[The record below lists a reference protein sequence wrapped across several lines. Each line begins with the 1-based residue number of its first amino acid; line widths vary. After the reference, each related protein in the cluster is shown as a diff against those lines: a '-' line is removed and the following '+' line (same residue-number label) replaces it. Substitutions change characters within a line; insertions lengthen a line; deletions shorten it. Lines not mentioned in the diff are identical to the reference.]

1 VRYLLDTNAVIG
13 LLKDR
18 ASPLARRLR
27 EHRPADIGVSSIVT
41 HELYFGAY
49 KSARIDANL
58 AILDAMRFEV
68 APFDKQ
74 DSIAAGRIR
83 ASLHAAGT
91 PIGPFDVLLA
101 GQALCR
107 GLVLVTANL
116 KEFRRVEG
124 LVVEDWSGG
133 VG

>member
-1 VRYLLDTNAVIG
+1 MRYLLDANAVIG
-13 LLKDR
+13 VLKDR
-18 ASPLARRLR
+18 ASPLALRLR
-27 EHRPADIGVSSIVT
+27 EHRPADIGLSSIIT

-58 AILDAMRFEV
+58 AKLDALRFEV
-68 APFDKQ
+68 LPFDKE
-74 DSIAAGRIR
+74 DSIAAGKIR
-83 ASLHAAGT
+83 AVLQAAGM
-91 PIGPFDVLLA
+91 PIGPFDVLIA

-124 LVVEDWSGG
+124 LAVEDWSGG
-133 VG
+133 VE